1 MSALASSASSTQLVE
16 AEVPP
21 AAADADAPAA
31 TAPAAPAAGDA
42 AAAPAAAPRLVLR
55 LNPRPHITFT
65 EDTVDNEHLGRK
77 KSKRCCIYTKKR
89 PFGESS
95 TESSGSDCDDEDCL
109 SGKKP
114 PIARKKGSGDAAD
127 GGQEETKEPP
137 PAPAPPGP
145 PGAGWA
151 RPRRKDKVPDYQRF
165 HA

>member
-16 AEVPP
+16 TDAPA

-95 TESSGSDCDDEDCL
+95 TESSGSDCDDEDCV
-109 SGKKP
+109 KK

-127 GGQEETKEPP
+127 GGQEETKEPAPP
-137 PAPAPPGP
+137 PAPAGP